1 MMTNEEASAN
11 YDDFAGEIQVK
22 NGKPPRWFTKVPY
35 VAMTG
40 ALGYYALVR
49 VTDPVNLVF
58 ATLFVLWFIY
68 TPIAQ
73 RKGWFFLSM

>member
-1 MMTNEEASAN
+1 MTNEEASTN
-11 YDDFAGEIQVK
+11 YDDFAGEIRVA
-22 NGKPPRWFTKVPY
+22 NGKPPRWLTKVPY

-58 ATLFVLWFIY
+58 AALFVLWSVY

-73 RKGWFFLSM
+73 KKGWFFLSM